1 MNQKKVS
8 LYDIEGENQGKRE
21 RDDEF
26 LTTSLDLKKI
36 KLPETVGTQTSGTKY
51 SFLTPML
58 VKLNKEK
65 ETKILNAPKKVKS
78 DFSSRYPKEELTD
91 IKRAL
96 DFNSICQEHPGYTS
110 TNNFYINSWFPE
122 LNTIEAHKKETRE
135 IYKIESNIT
144 SRYAANFREQR
155 K

>member
-1 MNQKKVS
+1 MNFSKPPFNMNQKKVS

-78 DFSSRYPKEELTD
+78 DFSSR
-91 IKRAL
+91 AL